1 MSLFKEKTVAKMLVM
16 LSEPPHGKER
26 AYLAMRFVLCARHE
40 GHEVDVVLFENARR
54 LPQPEPEDEERVRD
68 GDEKRADCQNVVTS
82 AIALG
87 ATVKICELSRD
98 EGALARDQLTKGVAT
113 VSMDDVVKGIVE
125 ADRAVTF

>member
-1 MSLFKEKTVAKMLVM
+1 MSLLKEEMVAKMLVM

-54 LPQPEPEDEERVRD
+54 LLQPGPEDEAMVRD
-68 GDEKRADCQNVVTS
+68 GDERLADCQNVITS
-82 AIALG
+82 AVALG
-87 ATVKICELSRD
+87 ATVKICELSYD
-98 EGALARDQLTKGVAT
+98 EGTLARDQLTKGVAA

-125 ADRAVTF
+125 ADRVFTF